1 MAAHIGKKT
10 PATHWVK
17 PAASPAVDDER
28 LLSWI
33 LPVITAPAKKA
44 KAGSG
49 KNR

>member
-1 MAAHIGKKT
+1 MAAHIGKKM
-10 PATHWVK
+10 AAIHWVK
-17 PAASPAVDDER
+17 PAASPAVDDES

-33 LPVITAPAKKA
+33 LPVITAPTKKA